1 MRIID
6 LDGPDGNAFALLGIA
21 KGWAEQLG
29 LEYKPIQ
36 TEMMSGDYN
45 NLCKTFQK
53 YFGRIAT
60 LETTNDDLAMD
71 LYNEKENV

>member
-6 LDGPDGNAFALLGIA
+6 LDGPDGNAFCLLGIA
-21 KGWAEQLG
+21 KQWSKD
-29 LEYKPIQ
+29 LELDYKTISD
-36 TEMMSGDYN
+36 EMTSCDYT

-60 LETTNDDLAMD
+60 LETTDDKLAMQ
-71 LYNEKENV
+71 LCEV

>member
-6 LDGPDGNAFALLGIA
+6 LDGPQGNAFALLGIA
-21 KGWAEQLG
+21 KQWSKD
-29 LEYKPIQ
+29 LELDYKTISN
-36 TEMMSGDYN
+36 EMTSGDYN

-60 LETTNDDLAMD
+60 LETTDDKLAMQ
-71 LYNEKENV
+71 LCEV